1 MAKVRTRTWQIILGV
16 AAVLLLVGWVVSGL
30 WITGL
35 AGLILLLAMA
45 GGALLYRFQGPPER

>member
-1 MAKVRTRTWQIILGV
+1 MATTKGRSWPIILGIGG
-16 AAVLLLVGWVVSGL
+16 VLLFIGWIVSGH

-35 AGLILLLAMA
+35 AALFLLLAMA